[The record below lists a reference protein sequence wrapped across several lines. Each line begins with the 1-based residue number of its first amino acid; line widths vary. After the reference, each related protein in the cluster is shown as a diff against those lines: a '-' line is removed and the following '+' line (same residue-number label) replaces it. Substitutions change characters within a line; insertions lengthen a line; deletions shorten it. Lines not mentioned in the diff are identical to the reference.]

1 MNIKNIISTM
11 TLIAS
16 GILGVSSA
24 QAVPVTW
31 GFSSVS
37 ECPSCSGSSFT
48 CTSSGDSIIATGFS
62 NHNLNTTTSLF
73 LKNSSGDEKG
83 LGIASDPTGDH
94 EIWGTTLIRID
105 LGGTNKYT
113 NLSFTMGSTT
123 GTEHW
128 EVWGS
133 DSATASGTGLNGFN
147 VITNGTSD
155 GSTNSLTGGYEY
167 YFFGLD
173 TLDTQRGDNVLLAS
187 LTGTATNLAN
197 PVPEPSTWAMLI
209 LGFFGIGFVSYRQK
223 GKPALRLV

>member
-1 MNIKNIISTM
+1 MKLKNLIAA

-16 GILGVSSA
+16 GILGVSAA

-31 GFSSVS
+31 DFSSAS
-37 ECPSCSGSSFT
+37 QCTSCSGSNFT
-48 CTSSGDSIIATGFS
+48 YTSSGNSIIATGFTS
-62 NHNLNTTTSLF
+62 HSLNTTTNLF
-73 LKNSSGDEKG
+73 RKNSGGDENG
-83 LGIASDPTGDH
+83 IGIASDRTGDH

-113 NLSFTMGSTT
+113 GLSFTMGSTT
-123 GTEHW
+123 GTERW

-147 VITNGTSD
+147 VITNGTNES
-155 GSTNSLTGGYEY
+155 SHSLTGGYEY

-173 TLDTQRGDNVLLAS
+173 THDTYWGDNVLLTS
-187 LTGTATNLAN
+187 LTGTPTNLTN

-209 LGFFGIGFVSYRQK
+209 LGFFGIGFVAYRQK

>member
-1 MNIKNIISTM
+1 MKIKNIITAT

-16 GILGVSSA
+16 GIFGISSA

-31 GFSSVS
+31 NFSSAS
-37 ECPSCSGSSFT
+37 ACTSCSGSSFT
-48 CTSSGDSIIATGFS
+48 YTSSGDSIIATGFTS
-62 NHNLNTTTSLF
+62 HSLSTATNLF
-73 LKNSSGDEKG
+73 RKNSGGDENG
-83 LGIASDPTGDH
+83 VGIASDPTHND

-123 GTEHW
+123 GTERW

-147 VITNGTSD
+147 VITSGTSD
-155 GSTNSLTGGYEY
+155 GSSNSLASTYEY
-167 YFFGLD
+167 YFFGLAP
-173 TLDTQRGDNVLLAS
+173 TDTQHGDNVLLAS
-187 LTGTATNLAN
+187 LTGTPTNLTS

-209 LGFFGIGFVSYRQK
+209 LGFFGIGFVAYRQK

>member
-1 MNIKNIISTM
+1 MVRIKEWVTAA
-11 TLIAS
+11 TLVAS
-16 GILGVSSA
+16 GVFGVSSA

-31 GFSSVS
+31 DFSSAS
-37 ECPSCSGSSFT
+37 QCTSCSGSSFSY
-48 CTSSGDSIIATGFS
+48 TSSGDSITATGFTS
-62 NHNLNTTTSLF
+62 HNLNTTTNLF
-73 LKNSSGDEKG
+73 RKTSGGDENG
-83 LGIASDPTGDH
+83 VGIASDPTGDH

-105 LGGTNKYT
+105 LGGINKYT
-113 NLSFTMGSTT
+113 NLSFAMDSST

-147 VITNGTSD
+147 VITNGTSE
-155 GSTNSLTGGYEY
+155 GSNSLPSTYEY

-173 TLDTQRGDNVLLAS
+173 TLDTHWGDNVLLAS
-187 LTGTATNLAN
+187 LTGTPTNLTN

-209 LGFFGIGFVSYRQK
+209 LGFFGIGFVAYRQK

>member
-1 MNIKNIISTM
+1 MKIKNIITAT

-16 GILGVSSA
+16 GIFGISSA

-31 GFSSVS
+31 NFSSAS
-37 ECPSCSGSSFT
+37 ECTSCSGSSFT
-48 CTSSGDSIIATGFS
+48 YTSSGDSITATGFTS
-62 NHNLNTTTSLF
+62 HSLSTATNLF
-73 LKNSSGDEKG
+73 RKNSGGDENG
-83 LGIASDPTGDH
+83 VGIASDPTHDD

-123 GTEHW
+123 GTERW

-133 DSATASGTGLNGFN
+133 DSATASGNGLNGFN
-147 VITNGTSD
+147 VITSGTSD
-155 GSTNSLTGGYEY
+155 GTSNSLASTYEY
-167 YFFGLD
+167 YFFGLAPTD
-173 TLDTQRGDNVLLAS
+173 THGGDNVLLAS
-187 LTGTATNLAN
+187 LTGTPTNLTA

-209 LGFFGIGFVSYRQK
+209 LGFFGMGFVAYRQK